1 MTVPVH
7 NLYDFVHQ
15 ATKNKFL
22 LLYFYPWG
30 HKSLTDVHHYQLD
43 QAWLDGPRGISVESR
58 VVPFNTQIYN
68 SWVQIQAFQPVIL
81 CHDQEPL
88 HFDLYNSN
96 SDFVKHT
103 AAVHKNQFDIEL
115 SPQTLSQNLRLSLLK
130 SVQKTWILLHSELNS
145 PEVSRYEST
154 GKFQGAYWW
163 SHAVIARD
171 WYRYAQHDQAL
182 QPGHLRKL
190 FLCYSRDTAGSRLYR
205 KDFQEQLHE
214 VQLDNQCQFQ
224 SFDSS
229 PVGADASA
237 IYNPEDFNHTAI
249 SVVLETVF
257 DQRIHLTEKILRAI
271 ACGHPFILAAGPGSL
286 QLLRSYGFHT
296 FQGYINEDYDTI
308 VDPALRLQAIVKEM
322 NRIANLP
329 QTKQTELIKILRSI
343 ADHNR
348 QRFFSDDFF
357 QLVVDQLKRNVN
369 TAFAHHQG
377 KLDFSVWW
385 QQRRWRK
392 QQLGTAWKQVT
403 DRRNAIDLVLAYRQQ
418 RLSQLRTI
426 IPSQDSSRSD
436 SCKVLTLSKIE
447 S

>member
-30 HKSLTDVHHYQLD
+30 CKSLTDVHHYQVD
-43 QAWLDGPRGISVESR
+43 QAWLDGPRGISVENR
-58 VVPFNTQIYN
+58 FIPLDTQIHDPCTH
-68 SWVQIQAFQPVIL
+68 VQTFQPVIL

-88 HFDLYNSN
+88 QFDLYHSD
-96 SDFVKHT
+96 SDFVKRM
-103 AAVHKNQFDIEL
+103 ASAKKNQFDIDL
-115 SPQTLSQNLRLSLLK
+115 SPQTLSQNLRLALVK

-145 PEVSRYEST
+145 PELVRYEAT

-190 FLCYSRDTAGSRLYR
+190 FLCYSRDTAGSRSYR
-205 KDFQEQLHE
+205 KNFQEQLRE
-214 VQLDNQCQFQ
+214 IQLDNQCQFQ
-224 SFDSS
+224 SFDGN

-257 DQRIHLTEKILRAI
+257 DQRIHLTEKVLRAI

-296 FQGYINEDYDTI
+296 FHDYINEDYDTI
-308 VDPALRLQAIVKEM
+308 TDPALRLQAIVKEM
-322 NRIANLP
+322 NRIANLS
-329 QTKQTELIKILRSI
+329 QTKQTELIEILRSM
-343 ADHNR
+343 AAYN
-348 QRFFSDDFF
+348 QKRFFSDEFF
-357 QLVVDQLKRNVN
+357 QQVVDQLERNVN
-369 TAFAHHQG
+369 TAFAQHQG
-377 KLDFSVWW
+377 QLDFSVWW

-392 QQLGTAWKQVT
+392 QQLGAAWKQVINYSNT
-403 DRRNAIDLVLAYRQQ
+403 IDLVLTYRQLRLKQ
-418 RLSQLRTI
+418 RVNCEQ
-426 IPSQDSSRSD
+426 
-436 SCKVLTLSKIE
+436 
-447 S
+447 

>member
-15 ATKNKFL
+15 VTKNKYL

-43 QAWLDGPRGISVESR
+43 QLCLDGPRGIPVENR
-58 VVPFNTQIYN
+58 FVPFDIPVHNP
-68 SWVQIQAFQPVIL
+68 WVQIQAFQPVIL

-96 SDFVKHT
+96 SDFVKHVDT
-103 AAVHKNQFDIEL
+103 VNVNKNRFNIEL

-145 PEVSRYEST
+145 HELSRYEAT

-171 WYRYAQHDQAL
+171 WYRYAHHDRAL
-182 QPGHLRKL
+182 QPSHLRKL
-190 FLCYSRDTAGSRLYR
+190 FLCYSRDTAGSRSYR
-205 KDFQEQLHE
+205 KDFQEQLRKS
-214 VQLDNQCQFQ
+214 QLDNQCQFQ
-224 SFDSS
+224 SFDGN
-229 PVGADASA
+229 PVGSEASA
-237 IYNPEDFNHTAI
+237 IYNAKDFNHTAI

-257 DQRIHLTEKILRAI
+257 DQRIHLTEKVLRAI

-296 FQGYINEDYDTI
+296 FHDYINEDYDTI
-308 VDPALRLQAIVKEM
+308 ADPALRLQAIVKEM
-322 NRIANLP
+322 NRIATLP
-329 QTKQTELIKILRSI
+329 QTKQTELIEILRNI
-343 ADHNR
+343 AAYN
-348 QRFFSDDFF
+348 QQQFFSDEFF
-357 QLVVDQLKRNVN
+357 QQVVDQLARNVD
-369 TAFAHHQG
+369 TAFAQHQG
-377 KLDFSVWW
+377 QLDFSVWW

-392 QQLGTAWKQVT
+392 QQLGTAWKQVINH
-403 DRRNAIDLVLAYRQQ
+403 RQAIDLVLAYRQQ
-418 RLSQLRTI
+418 RLKQRV
-426 IPSQDSSRSD
+426 SR
-436 SCKVLTLSKIE
+436 E
-447 S
+447 Q

>member
-15 ATKNKFL
+15 ATKNKYL

-30 HKSLTDVHHYQLD
+30 HKSLTDVYHYQID
-43 QAWLDGPRGISVESR
+43 QAWLDGPRGISVENR
-58 VVPFNTQIYN
+58 VVTFNTQVHDLCTH
-68 SWVQIQAFQPVIL
+68 VQTFQPVIL

-88 HFDLYNSN
+88 QFDLYNSN
-96 SDFVKHT
+96 SDFVKNI
-103 AAVHKNQFDIEL
+103 AAVKKNQFDIDL
-115 SPQTLSQNLRLSLLK
+115 SPHILAQNLRLSLLK

-154 GKFQGAYWW
+154 GQFQGAYWW

-182 QPGHLRKL
+182 RPGHLRKL
-190 FLCYSRDTAGSRLYR
+190 FLCYSRDTAGSRSYR
-205 KDFQEQLHE
+205 KDFQEQLYK

-224 SFDSS
+224 SFDSN
-229 PVGADASA
+229 PVGSDASA
-237 IYNPEDFNHTAI
+237 IYNTEDFNHTAI

-296 FQGYINEDYDTI
+296 FHGYINEDYDTI
-308 VDPALRLQAIVKEM
+308 TDPALRLQAIVKEM
-322 NRIANLP
+322 NRIANLS
-329 QTKQTELIKILRSI
+329 QTKQIELIEILRSI
-343 ADHNR
+343 AAYNQ
-348 QRFFSDDFF
+348 QRFFSDEFF
-357 QLVVDQLKRNVN
+357 QQVVDQLKKNVN
-369 TAFAHHQG
+369 AAFAQHRGQ
-377 KLDFSVWW
+377 LDFSVWW

-392 QQLGTAWKQVT
+392 QQLGAAWKQT
-403 DRRNAIDLVLAYRQQ
+403 INHSNTIDLVLTYRQQ
-418 RLSQLRTI
+418 RLKQRVNRE
-426 IPSQDSSRSD
+426 Q
-436 SCKVLTLSKIE
+436 
-447 S
+447 

>member
-15 ATKNKFL
+15 VTKNKYF

-43 QAWLDGPRGISVESR
+43 QSCLDGARGISVENR
-58 VVPFNTQIYN
+58 FVPFDIPVHN
-68 SWVQIQAFQPVIL
+68 SWVHVRAFQPVIL

-88 HFDLYNSN
+88 HFDLYNSD
-96 SDFVKHT
+96 SDFVKHI
-103 AAVHKNQFDIEL
+103 AAVNKTQYDIDL

-145 PEVSRYEST
+145 PELSRYEST
-154 GKFQGAYWW
+154 GQFQGAYWW
-163 SHAVIARD
+163 SHAAIARD

-271 ACGHPFILAAGPGSL
+271 ACGHPFILASGPGSL

-296 FQGYINEDYDTI
+296 FHSYINEEYDTLA
-308 VDPALRLQAIVKEM
+308 DPALRLRAIVKEM
-322 NRIANLP
+322 SRIANLS
-329 QTKQTELIKILRSI
+329 QTKQAELIEILRSI
-343 ADHNR
+343 AAYNK

-357 QLVVDQLKRNVN
+357 QQVVSQLESNVDS
-369 TAFAHHQG
+369 AFLQHRGQ
-377 KLDFSVWW
+377 LDFSVWW

-392 QQLGTAWKQVT
+392 QHLGTAWKQVI
-403 DRRNAIDLVLAYRQQ
+403 DRRNAIDLVLSYRQQ
-418 RLSQLRTI
+418 RLKQRVSLEQ
-426 IPSQDSSRSD
+426 
-436 SCKVLTLSKIE
+436 
-447 S
+447 

>member
-15 ATKNKFL
+15 TTKNKYL

-30 HKSLTDVHHYQLD
+30 SKSLIDVHHYQID
-43 QAWLDGPRGISVESR
+43 QAWLDGPKGISAENRHVPLNTR
-58 VVPFNTQIYN
+58 VSDPYVHIR
-68 SWVQIQAFQPVIL
+68 AFQPVML

-96 SDFVKHT
+96 SDFVKT
-103 AAVHKNQFDIEL
+103 MASAKKNQFDIDL
-115 SPQTLSQNLRLSLLK
+115 SPQTLSQNLRLSLPK

-145 PEVSRYEST
+145 PELARYEAT
-154 GKFQGAYWW
+154 GRFQGAYWW

-190 FLCYSRDTAGSRLYR
+190 FLCYSRDTTGSRSYR
-205 KDFQEQLHE
+205 KDFREQLHE

-224 SFDSS
+224 SFDSNPIS
-229 PVGADASA
+229 ADASA
-237 IYNPEDFNHTAI
+237 IYNFEDFNHTAI

-257 DQRIHLTEKILRAI
+257 DQRIHLTEKVLRAI

-296 FQGYINEDYDTI
+296 FHDYINENYDTI
-308 VDPALRLQAIVKEM
+308 TDPVLRLQAIVKEM
-322 NRIANLP
+322 NRIANLS
-329 QTKQTELIKILRSI
+329 QTKQAELIEILRSI
-343 ADHNR
+343 AAYNK
-348 QRFFSDDFF
+348 QRFFSDEFF
-357 QLVVDQLKRNVN
+357 QQVIDQLETNVD
-369 TAFAHHQG
+369 TAFAQHQG
-377 KLDFSVWW
+377 QLDFSVWW

-392 QQLGTAWKQVT
+392 QQLGVAWKQTT
-403 DRRNAIDLVLAYRQQ
+403 DRRNSIDLVLTYRQH
-418 RLSQLRTI
+418 RLKQI
-426 IPSQDSSRSD
+426 IRREQ
-436 SCKVLTLSKIE
+436 
-447 S
+447 

>member
-15 ATKNKFL
+15 VTKNKYL

-43 QAWLDGPRGISVESR
+43 QSCLDGARGISVENR
-58 VVPFNTQIYN
+58 FVPFDIPVHNP
-68 SWVQIQAFQPVIL
+68 WVHVQAFQPVIL

-96 SDFVKHT
+96 SDFVKHMT
-103 AAVHKNQFDIEL
+103 VVNKNQFDIEL

-145 PEVSRYEST
+145 PELSRYEST
-154 GKFQGAYWW
+154 GRFQGAYWW

-171 WYRYAQHDQAL
+171 WYRYAQHDRAL

-190 FLCYSRDTAGSRLYR
+190 FLCYSRDTAGSRSYR
-205 KDFQEQLHE
+205 KDFQEQLRKS
-214 VQLDNQCQFQ
+214 QLDNQCQFQ
-224 SFDSS
+224 SFDGN

-237 IYNPEDFNHTAI
+237 IYNAKDFNHTAI

-257 DQRIHLTEKILRAI
+257 DQRIHLTEKVLRAI

-296 FQGYINEDYDTI
+296 FHDYINEDYDTI
-308 VDPALRLQAIVKEM
+308 TDPALRLQAIVKEM
-322 NRIANLP
+322 NRIATLP
-329 QTKQTELIKILRSI
+329 QTKQTELVEILRNI
-343 ADHNR
+343 AAYNQ
-348 QRFFSDDFF
+348 QRFFSDEFF
-357 QLVVDQLKRNVN
+357 QQVVDQLARNVDA
-369 TAFAHHQG
+369 AFAQHQG
-377 KLDFSVWW
+377 HLDFSLWW

-392 QQLGTAWKQVT
+392 QQLGTSWKQVINH
-403 DRRNAIDLVLAYRQQ
+403 RQAIDLVLTYRQQ
-418 RLSQLRTI
+418 RLNQRVSHEQ
-426 IPSQDSSRSD
+426 
-436 SCKVLTLSKIE
+436 
-447 S
+447 